1 MQADYVSGRIA
12 MLAPMSWWVVVA
24 RFALALGLGALIGLD
39 RELSHK
45 AAGLRTNM
53 LVTLGTAL
61 LVIAPIQSGLAEAD
75 GSNLARVIQ
84 GVVTGVGFVGAGS
97 IFREDRVRG
106 LTSAAAV
113 WVSAG
118 VGIAAGLGQWQAGLL
133 GTLLALGILRIVKWL
148 ESYI

>member
-1 MQADYVSGRIA
+1 

-24 RFALALGLGALIGLD
+24 RFLLALGLGALIGLD

-133 GTLLALGILRIVKWL
+133 GTLLALGILRVVKWL